1 MAVARKSDISTT
13 GGWFQRR
20 TPRSKS
26 ANVQSG
32 SESNRCPSSDVPK
45 TQPKAPSPKNLP
57 ARNSNK
63 VVTNTSV
70 PNPNRRSAVGGSAES
85 FPSERSANGHA
96 EASPRQGRTRTLS
109 RSSTGES
116 PVINKNKNS
125 RLPLMP
131 SNESGPVWLMRLQI
145 LNRHSSVLAFLMV
158 ATMLVVYGWTVYSQQ
173 LWSQSSK
180 RLQSLQRQERQ
191 LMATDAA
198 LKEEMAKEAQKAPN
212 GLVSPTP
219 GNMIFLPPSA
229 SGSANQIPSTLGQ
242 NTETEQRTSTPVGY

>member
-1 MAVARKSDISTT
+1 MAVARKSGISTT

-20 TPRSKS
+20 TPRSFI
-26 ANVQSG
+26 ANVQTG
-32 SESNRCPSSDVPK
+32 TESNRRPASDVPS
-45 TQPKAPSPKNLP
+45 TQPSARSSWQPSLQEPQRGTKMVSPKNV
-57 ARNSNK
+57 RNSN
-63 VVTNTSV
+63 NPGNNISV
-70 PNPNRRSAVGGSAES
+70 PNPNRRS
-85 FPSERSANGHA
+85 
-96 EASPRQGRTRTLS
+96 
-109 RSSTGES
+109 RSSKGES

-125 RLPLMP
+125 RLPIMP
-131 SNESGPVWLMRLQI
+131 SNESGPMWLLRLQI
-145 LNRHSSVLAFLMV
+145 LNRHSSLLAFLMV

-198 LKEEMAKEAQKAPN
+198 LKEQMAKEAQKAPN

-229 SGSANQIPSTLGQ
+229 PGSPNQVPSTLGQ
-242 NTETEQRTSTPVGY
+242 KTEAEQQTLTPVGY

>member
-1 MAVARKSDISTT
+1 MAVARKSDISAP
-13 GGWFQRR
+13 GGWFKRR

-26 ANVQSG
+26 VTVQPG
-32 SESNRCPSSDVPK
+32 SESKRRPSSDVFS
-45 TQPKAPSPKNLP
+45 TQPKMVPPKNVPVKNLN
-57 ARNSNK
+57 NS
-63 VVTNTSV
+63 VSNTSV
-70 PNPNRRSAVGGSAES
+70 PNQNRRS
-85 FPSERSANGHA
+85 
-96 EASPRQGRTRTLS
+96 
-109 RSSTGES
+109 RSSKGES

-125 RLPLMP
+125 RLPVMP
-131 SNESGPVWLMRLQI
+131 SNELGPVWLLRLQI

-198 LKEEMAKEAQKAPN
+198 FKEQMAKEAQKAPN

-229 SGSANQIPSTLGQ
+229 PGSPNQESSTLGQ
-242 NTETEQRTSTPVGY
+242 NTQAEQQTSTPVGY

>member
-1 MAVARKSDISTT
+1 MAVARKSDSSAT

-20 TPRSKS
+20 TRRSKNPS
-26 ANVQSG
+26 VQLG
-32 SESNRCPSSDVPK
+32 AESNRRASNDNDVPS
-45 TQPKAPSPKNLP
+45 TQPKAQSPKNVP
-57 ARNSNK
+57 VRNSNNL
-63 VVTNTSV
+63 VNNTSV
-70 PNPNRRSAVGGSAES
+70 PNQNRRSAIGGSPAPKENAT
-85 FPSERSANGHA
+85 RS
-96 EASPRQGRTRTLS
+96 RS
-109 RSSTGES
+109 RSSKEES
-116 PVINKNKNS
+116 SVTNKNKNS
-125 RLPLMP
+125 RLPVMP
-131 SNESGPVWLMRLQI
+131 SNESGPVWLLRLQV

-198 LKEEMAKEAQKAPN
+198 FKEQMAKEAQKAPN

-229 SGSANQIPSTLGQ
+229 PGSPNQVPSTLEQ
-242 NTETEQRTSTPVGY
+242 NTETVQQSSTPVGY